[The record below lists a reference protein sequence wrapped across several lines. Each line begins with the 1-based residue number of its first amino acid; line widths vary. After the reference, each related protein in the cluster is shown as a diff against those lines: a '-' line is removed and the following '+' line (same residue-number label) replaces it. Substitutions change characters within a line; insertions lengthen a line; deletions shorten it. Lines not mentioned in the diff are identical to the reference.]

1 MLPSFNYLGRTGAGL
16 MAAGYP
22 ESAGMPQLST
32 HCRPDCLRDG
42 DVVWCGRAVASMK
55 LTAGTRIVDD
65 PDELTFQVG
74 REGVLG
80 AGDQRL

>member
-1 MLPSFNYLGRTGAGL
+1 
-16 MAAGYP
+16 
-22 ESAGMPQLST
+22 
-32 HCRPDCLRDG
+32 
-42 DVVWCGRAVASMK
+42 MK